1 MTSEYPAAISVP
13 TSEARERLSGL
24 ITHVQDPRAFAV
36 LTRHGRPVAALVSMA
51 ELKRIWKQHDITEML
66 ESGQRRAGFYLGPS
80 GKART
85 LREAAEEVQK
95 IQLDRKQERELLDMA
110 GLDPVTGGEILAEVP
125 GHGRAR
131 RWWWPTGWLTRR

>member
-51 ELKRIWKQHDITEML
+51 ELKRIWQQQDIAEML
-66 ESGQRRAGFYLGPS
+66 EGKHRRSGFYLGPS

-85 LREAAEEVQK
+85 LREAGEEVQK

-110 GLDPVTGGEILAEVP
+110 GLEPVSGGEITAEMP
-125 GHGRAR
+125 GHGGRR
-131 RWWWPTGWLTRR
+131 RWWWPWR